1 MAIASLT
8 RRDTTTLRHSQAD
21 PFRHV
26 DWSMLVSIIAL
37 TVAGLVAIYS
47 AGYTQRVAS
56 GLDPYYYVK
65 RQAGFLIV
73 GFTGMAAVMW
83 IGYHRLRDYAHWFFA
98 GTTLMLMAVLVVARG
113 VNGADAWFDFGAF
126 QLQPSEFAKVTL
138 VLMLAAFLARD
149 RGAARLPIHRFNA
162 ALIIG
167 AIPIGL
173 VCLQPDLG
181 TASVYVAIT
190 TGILLV
196 AGANTK
202 HVVVVTVLAAVTIG
216 ALFATDAIKPYQ
228 QKRLVAFAQQNSTST
243 DKVTQDVLRQL
254 KMSKVAIASGGL
266 TGQGFVNGP
275 VTNGGFVPVIQTD
288 FIFSA
293 IGEQF
298 GFAGAGLLLMVYAF
312 LVFRLWRIAKLAY
325 DTLGTLIAV
334 GALSMLVWHVF
345 QNVGMTMGIMP
356 ITGIPLPFLSYG
368 GSSTVAFLV
377 LMGLAES
384 VHMRRYV

>member
-1 MAIASLT
+1 MALASLT
-8 RRDTTTLRHSQAD
+8 RRNTATLRHSHAD

-26 DWSMLVSIIAL
+26 DWSLLVSVVAL
-37 TVAGLVAIYS
+37 TAGGLVAIYS
-47 AGYTQRVAS
+47 AGYSQRLAN
-56 GLDPYYYVK
+56 GLDPYYYVR
-65 RQAGFLIV
+65 RQATFLVV
-73 GFTGMAAVMW
+73 GFAGMGLVMW
-83 IGYHRLRDYAHWFFA
+83 IGYHRLRDFAHWLFA
-98 GTTLMLMAVLVVARG
+98 GTTALLVAVLLVARG

-126 QLQPSEFAKVTL
+126 QLQPSELAKVTL
-138 VLMLAAFLARD
+138 VLMLAAFLAPD
-149 RGAARLPIHRFNA
+149 RGSARLPFHRFNA
-162 ALIIG
+162 ALIIAG
-167 AIPIGL
+167 VPIGL
-173 VCLQPDLG
+173 VALQPDLG

-190 TGILLV
+190 TGVLLV

-202 HVVVVTVLAAVTIG
+202 HVVIVTALAALTIG
-216 ALFATDAIKPYQ
+216 ALFATDAIRPYQ

-243 DKVTQDVLRQL
+243 DKVTRDVLLQL
-254 KMSKVAIASGGL
+254 KNSKVAIATGGL

-275 VTNGGFVPVIQTD
+275 VTNGGFVPVVQTD

-298 GFAGAGLLLMVYAF
+298 GFAGAGLLLAFYAF
-312 LVFRLWRIAKLAY
+312 IVFRLWRIAKLAH

-368 GSSTVAFLV
+368 GSSTVSFLV

>member
-8 RRDTTTLRHSQAD
+8 RRDTTTLRHSHAD

-26 DWSMLVSIIAL
+26 DWSMLASIIAL
-37 TVAGLVAIYS
+37 TGAGLVAIYS

-65 RQAGFLIV
+65 RQAAFLIV
-73 GFTGMAAVMW
+73 GFAGMATVMW

-138 VLMLAAFLARD
+138 VLLLAAFLARD
-149 RGAARLPIHRFNA
+149 RVAARLPFHRFNA
-162 ALIIG
+162 ALIIAG
-167 AIPIGL
+167 IPIGL
-173 VCLQPDLG
+173 VALQPDLG

-196 AGANTK
+196 AGANTR
-202 HVVVVTVLAAVTIG
+202 HVVIVTALAALTIG

-243 DKVTQDVLRQL
+243 DKVTRDVLLQL
-254 KMSKVAIASGGL
+254 KNSKVAIATGGL

-275 VTNGGFVPVIQTD
+275 VTNGGFVPVVQTD

-312 LVFRLWRIAKLAY
+312 LVFRLWRIAKIAY

>member
-1 MAIASLT
+1 MAIVSLS
-8 RRDTTTLRHSQAD
+8 RRDTSTLRHSHAD

-26 DWSMLVSIIAL
+26 DWAMLGSIVAL
-37 TVAGLVAIYS
+37 CGAGLVAIYS
-47 AGYTQRVAS
+47 AGYAQRMAG

-65 RQAGFLIV
+65 RQALFLVV
-73 GFTGMAAVMW
+73 GFAGMAVTMW

-98 GTTLMLMAVLVVARG
+98 ATTFLLVAVLVVARG
-113 VNGADAWFDFGAF
+113 VNGADAWFDLGVF
-126 QLQPSEFAKVTL
+126 QLQPSEFAKTTL

-149 RGAARLPIHRFNA
+149 QVVARLPFHRFNA
-162 ALIIG
+162 ALIIAG
-167 AIPIGL
+167 IPIGL
-173 VCLQPDLG
+173 VALQPDLG

-202 HVVVVTVLAAVTIG
+202 HVVVVTALAALTIG

-228 QKRLVAFAQQNSTST
+228 QKRLVAFAQQNSAST
-243 DKVTQDVLRQL
+243 DKVTRDVLLQL
-254 KMSKVAIASGGL
+254 KNSKVAIATGGL
-266 TGQGFVNGP
+266 TGQGFVNGA
-275 VTNGGFVPVIQTD
+275 VTNGGFVPVVQTD

-298 GFAGAGLLLMVYAF
+298 GFAGAGLLLLVYAF
-312 LVFRLWRIAKLAY
+312 LVFRLWRIAKIAY

-345 QNVGMTMGIMP
+345 QNIGMTMGIMP

-384 VHMRRYV
+384 VHMRRYL